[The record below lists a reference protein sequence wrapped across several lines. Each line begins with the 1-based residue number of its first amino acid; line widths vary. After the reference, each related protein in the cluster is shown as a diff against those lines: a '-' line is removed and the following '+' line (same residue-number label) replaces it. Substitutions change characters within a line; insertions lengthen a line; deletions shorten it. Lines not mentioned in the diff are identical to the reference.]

1 MLGVSV
7 LGIVSSFVAIGG
19 PVAMDQRGCTIPS
32 ALLTWN
38 RIAARIVVHVLEEN
52 SRVRIVIARAR
63 ERDAFIK
70 RLRSVG
76 LDGNLHAVAQID

>member
-1 MLGVSV
+1 MTRT
-7 LGIVSSFVAIGG
+7 F
-19 PVAMDQRGCTIPS
+19 
-32 ALLTWN
+32 LTWN
-38 RIAARIVVHVLEEN
+38 RVAAWIVVHVLEEN